1 MSLDLN
7 RKKVTKNAFRIT
19 KRRNYTALRVRV
31 PGGHLNA
38 QLLSAIAGLADKY
51 GDGTLHITTRQG
63 FEIPNVSF
71 ERMEEVNKDLQLLL
85 KEFQVKNGVRIENLS
100 AGYPAAGMRNI
111 SACIGNRVCPFANTD
126 TTALAQRLEGL
137 LYPNDLHVKVAITGC
152 PNDCIKAHMQDFGI
166 IGICEPEYNYDDCIG
181 CEACVKAC
189 ERKVTGALRM
199 QNGKVYRDER
209 RCIGCG
215 ECVLACPTAAWTRR
229 PGRLYRVLIMGRT
242 GKRNPRLAMPF
253 LDRVSEDVVCQ
264 LIVNTLPYAEKH
276 RLKCIPKEHI
286 GYIVDRTGLAQFKE
300 EVLAGIK
307 FNPEARI
314 AKTMQWPGYNTLN
327 DANFV
332 SALRKAPT

>member
-7 RKKVTKNAFRIT
+7 RKKVTKNAYRIT

-38 QLLSAIAGLADKY
+38 AQLSIIAGLAETF
-51 GDGTLHITTRQG
+51 GDGTLHVTARQG
-63 FEIPNVSF
+63 FEIPNIPF
-71 ERMEEVNKDLQLLL
+71 ERMSEVNAALKPLLAELQLRH
-85 KEFQVKNGVRIENLS
+85 GVQIDNID
-100 AGYPAAGMRNI
+100 AGYPGAGMRNI
-111 SACIGNRVCPFANTD
+111 SACVGNRICPFANAD
-126 TTALAQRLEGL
+126 TTALAQRLEGM
-137 LYPNDLHVKVAITGC
+137 LYPNDLHVKIAVTGC
-152 PNDCIKAHMQDFGI
+152 PNDCVKVHLQDFGI
-166 IGICEPEYNYDDCIG
+166 VAICEPEYHYDDCIG

-189 ERKVTGALRM
+189 ERKVTGALTM

-215 ECVLACPTAAWTRR
+215 ECVLSCPTAAWTRR

-264 LIVNTLPYAEKH
+264 LIKNTLPYAERH

-286 GYIVDRTGLAQFKE
+286 GYIVDRTGLDVFKE
-300 EVLAGIK
+300 EALTGIE
-307 FNPEARI
+307 FNPGARI
-314 AKTMQWPGYNTLN
+314 AKTIQWPGYNTLN
-327 DANFV
+327 DANFKLI
-332 SALRKAPT
+332 SK